1 MGPVYL
7 RATDK
12 WVRRVGIMLQLGWK
26 ERTDSQY
33 LQTAILANQG
43 DEDFFIQKAIGWA
56 LRDYSKV
63 NPEWV
68 RTFVANHALSALAQR
83 EGCKY
88 LWRDLQIVPAIRSK
102 RVANKKRW
110 QIELS
115 SCECSY
121 YWNNMSRYRPTTLP
135 NTETLFKIIGAI
147 VSFSGCSR

>member
-12 WVRRVGIMLQLGWK
+12 WVRRVGITLQLGWK

-88 LWRDLQIVPAIRSK
+88 L
-102 RVANKKRW
+102 
-110 QIELS
+110 
-115 SCECSY
+115 
-121 YWNNMSRYRPTTLP
+121 
-135 NTETLFKIIGAI
+135 
-147 VSFSGCSR
+147 